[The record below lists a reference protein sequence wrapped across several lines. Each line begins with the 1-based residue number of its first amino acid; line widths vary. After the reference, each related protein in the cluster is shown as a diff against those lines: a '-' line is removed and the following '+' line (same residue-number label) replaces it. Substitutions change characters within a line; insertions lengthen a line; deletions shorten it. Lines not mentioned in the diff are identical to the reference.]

1 MTLAGP
7 LFYPFKNMKIL
18 KLLYIICT
26 AVVLLALA
34 WHTEALALEP
44 AKPGDSA
51 RSGDSSSGV
60 PSHHVPIYNGQNGKG
75 VTPYGDF
82 CPRCSNYGV
91 GQHPVSHKVA
101 SEALGEYFHAKG
113 LTVKN
118 VHGRG
123 RFLKADIYKDG
134 RLVDRILF
142 DRRTGRIR
150 SIF

>member
-1 MTLAGP
+1 
-7 LFYPFKNMKIL
+7 MKGL
-18 KLLYIICT
+18 DLSYMVCA

-51 RSGDSSSGV
+51 RSGEPG
-60 PSHHVPIYNGQNGKG
+60 SHPVPIYNGQNGKG

-91 GQHPVSHKVA
+91 GRRPVSHKVA
-101 SEALGEYFHAKG
+101 LEALQEYFRAKG

-150 SIF
+150 SIL

>member
-1 MTLAGP
+1 
-7 LFYPFKNMKIL
+7 MKIL
-18 KLLYIICT
+18 DLLYIICA
-26 AVVLLALA
+26 AVVLLSLA
-34 WHTEALALEP
+34 WHTEALAQEH
-44 AKPGDSA
+44 ARPGDPGA
-51 RSGDSSSGV
+51 GV
-60 PSHHVPIYNGQNGKG
+60 LSHPMPMHNGAG

-150 SIF
+150 SIL